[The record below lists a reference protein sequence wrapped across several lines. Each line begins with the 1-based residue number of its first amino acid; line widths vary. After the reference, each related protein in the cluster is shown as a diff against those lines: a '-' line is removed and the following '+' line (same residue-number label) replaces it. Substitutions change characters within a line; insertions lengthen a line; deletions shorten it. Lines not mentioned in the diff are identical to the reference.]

1 MSRGTRGTSSQGL
14 SRRLSLKT
22 VLLWALAASA
32 AGLAV
37 GLAIKVFSG
46 SEGGAARSLIPMSIV
61 FANVA
66 VFAAVLTVRYV
77 LPKMSGFPVYVR
89 FPLAVITLIAA
100 GVFGS
105 GLAILINPLVVLYQV
120 RNALMIVTVNGVVA
134 LTIGAITYNYE
145 LLRQQIETVVA
156 ERSKLEQ
163 EMDIAR
169 TIQTQLLPTSFP
181 EPPGWDIYGFSVPAR
196 QVGGDCFDV
205 IDLGDGKLAI
215 TIGDVAGKGTPAAI
229 LMANIQAAVRALA
242 ESGVEPRQLMR
253 HVNRI
258 AHSYTGDSE
267 FITFFYCVLDTRTG
281 EIRYVNAG
289 HNLPC
294 VLRSDGEKEFLDKGG
309 LIVGIMSDVEYE
321 DAVVSLGPGDSI
333 VLFTDGVTEALNPE
347 EEMFGDERL
356 EGLLVE
362 HRHLGARD
370 IEKRVY
376 TELTGFV
383 AGAAQADDITMVVVK
398 CYAGAAAPAFYE
410 EDSGPPREADGGLSA
425 ARGVSSGSHLREPTE
440 AAVPAKTRVM

>member
-1 MSRGTRGTSSQGL
+1 MSM
-14 SRRLSLKT
+14 
-22 VLLWALAASA
+22 
-32 AGLAV
+32 
-37 GLAIKVFSG
+37 I
-46 SEGGAARSLIPMSIV
+46 

-105 GLAILINPLVVLYQV
+105 GMAILINPLVVLYQM

-134 LTIGAITYNYE
+134 LVIGVITYNYE
-145 LLRQQIETVVA
+145 LLREQIETVVA

-163 EMDIAR
+163 EMNIAR
-169 TIQTQLLPTSFP
+169 TIQTQLLPKCFP
-181 EPPGWDIYGFSVPAR
+181 ELSGWDIYGFSVPAKH
-196 QVGGDCFDV
+196 VGGDCFDV
-205 IDLGDGKLAI
+205 IDIGDGKLAV

-242 ESGVEPRQLMR
+242 ESGVEPQQLMG

-258 AHSYTGDSE
+258 AHSYTRDSE

-294 VLRSDGEKEFLDKGG
+294 VLRSNGEKEFLDKGG
-309 LIVGIMSDVEYE
+309 LIVGVMPNVEYE
-321 DAVVSLGPGDSI
+321 DAVVALDPGDSI
-333 VLFTDGVTEALNPE
+333 VLFTDGVTEALNPL

-356 EGLLVE
+356 EDLLVE
-362 HRHLGARD
+362 HRDLGARG
-370 IEKRVY
+370 IEERVY
-376 TELTGFV
+376 TELKDFV

-398 CYAGAAAPAFYE
+398 CCAEATVPAFYE
-410 EDSGPPREADGGLSA
+410 ENSDSPREADGGLSA
-425 ARGVSSGSHLREPTE
+425 ARGVSSGNHLREPTE
-440 AAVPAKTRVM
+440 AAVPVRKRDVLVAATGIAPAGSPREGPALSATFPGSGDS